1 MSFTYKIDYVCCKKH
16 FEMWLIS
23 FSDVGSVKKNYLK
36 NKIAFKK
43 KISLHLLLLRSNT
56 NKIQSILHPADF
68 VATGRCLNCCRYAS
82 EIPNLFNWYI
92 NYLSLLWIFF
102 LVYANTLA

>member
-1 MSFTYKIDYVCCKKH
+1 MYVVKNILKCDLYH
-16 FEMWLIS
+16 SQMLVLS
-23 FSDVGSVKKNYLK
+23 KKNYLK

-92 NYLSLLWIFF
+92 NYLSLL
-102 LVYANTLA
+102 

>member
-1 MSFTYKIDYVCCKKH
+1 MYVVKNTLKCDLYH
-16 FEMWLIS
+16 SQMLVLS
-23 FSDVGSVKKNYLK
+23 KKNYLK

-68 VATGRCLNCCRYAS
+68 VATGRCLNCCGYAA

-92 NYLSLLWIFF
+92 NYLSLL
-102 LVYANTLA
+102 

>member
-1 MSFTYKIDYVCCKKH
+1 MTYIILRCWFCPKKL
-16 FEMWLIS
+16 F
-23 FSDVGSVKKNYLK
+23 KKQDSIL
-36 NKIAFKK
+36 KK

-68 VATGRCLNCCRYAS
+68 VATGRCLKCCGYAA

-92 NYLSLLWIFF
+92 NYLSLL
-102 LVYANTLA
+102 